1 VAEDLQ
7 QRAERRRGQE
17 ALTYYEAAAT
27 AFQEA
32 ITLADS
38 CNAPF
43 SRILD
48 CRFGIAECLQSWAE
62 GLLQV
67 AAALPDAELTRRRE
81 HEVTSKAGFLL
92 MQSVQTYQTVREL
105 RPSPAPSTDT
115 TNTTSS
121 GNSSFPSTAETSNVV
136 GAMRVDAAV
145 NCANALSSWVKALN
159 ETATESDSNPISQS
173 NTMMQLAE
181 ECCNQAIAREDD
193 ATTFSNLGD
202 ILIQH
207 GELLCKAGSVSEGF
221 SKFTKAREAYA
232 KACELSSS
240 EQGDDLPG
248 LLLNWGA
255 GVLTAAEHAETVE
268 EALPLLDE
276 AITRLRESI
285 TFDRGDP
292 MPHNALGEALVA
304 KAEWLSKADTP
315 IYDLTAAHTA
325 VQQALEE
332 GYNGAL
338 RINATQTDAIVGV
351 AEAQTQ
357 QAKIAHA
364 AGNAALASMSW
375 TAATAAYMKALA
387 TPEALGNLSERCN
400 IRYNFACCLVKCGRL
415 PEAVHLVS
423 QLMAAGLV
431 SAADVAQDPDLE
443 PIRGMF

>member
-1 VAEDLQ
+1 MAEDLQ
-7 QRAERRRGQE
+7 QRAERRKGQE

-32 ITLADS
+32 ISLADS
-38 CNAPF
+38 SNAPF

-105 RPSPAPSTDT
+105 RPTPTVSTDT
-115 TNTTSS
+115 SNSGGSQYAPAADTSH
-121 GNSSFPSTAETSNVV
+121 VI

-181 ECCNQAIAREDD
+181 ECCHQAIAREED
-193 ATTFSNLGD
+193 ASTYSNLGD
-202 ILIQH
+202 ILVQH
-207 GELLCKAGSVSEGF
+207 GELLCKAGSLTDGV

-240 EQGDDLPG
+240 EQGDNLPG

-255 GVLTAAEHAETVE
+255 GVLTAAEHAETAE
-268 EALPLLDE
+268 EVIPLLDE
-276 AITRLRESI
+276 AIARLRESI
-285 TFDRGDP
+285 SFDRGDP

-304 KAEWLSKADTP
+304 KAEWLSKPDLSV
-315 IYDLTAAHTA
+315 YDLAAAHTA
-325 VQQALEE
+325 VQHALEE

-338 RINATQTDAIVGV
+338 RINANQTDAIVGV

-357 QAKIAHA
+357 QAKIAQA
-364 AGNAALASMSW
+364 AGNGDLMSASW

-387 TPEALGNLSERCN
+387 TPDALGNLSERCN

-415 PEAVHLVS
+415 AEAVHLLS

-431 SAADVAQDPDLE
+431 SAADVAQDADLV
-443 PIRGMF
+443 PLRGMF

>member
-1 VAEDLQ
+1 MAEDLQ
-7 QRAERRRGQE
+7 QRAERRKGNE
-17 ALTYYEAAAT
+17 SLTYYEAAAT

-32 ITLADS
+32 IALADTCS
-38 CNAPF
+38 APF

-62 GLLQV
+62 GLLQL
-67 AAALPDAELTRRRE
+67 ATELPDAELTRRKE

-105 RPSPAPSTDT
+105 RPSPAPSTDS
-115 TNTTSS
+115 NAS
-121 GNSSFPSTAETSNVV
+121 GVSTFPSSSDTSNVI

-173 NTMMQLAE
+173 NTMMQFAE
-181 ECCNQAIAREDD
+181 ECCIQAIAREED
-193 ATTFSNLGD
+193 AATYSNLGD
-202 ILIQH
+202 ILVQH
-207 GELLCKAGSVSEGF
+207 GELLCKAGSIMEGF
-221 SKFTKAREAYA
+221 AKFTKSRESYA
-232 KACELSSS
+232 KACELSSTD
-240 EQGDDLPG
+240 QGDDLPG

-255 GVLTAAEHAETVE
+255 GVLTAAESADSVE

-285 TFDRGDP
+285 NFDRGDP

-304 KAEWLSKADTP
+304 KAEWLSKPDTP
-315 IYDLTAAHTA
+315 AYDLAAAYST
-325 VQQALEE
+325 VKQALDE

-338 RINATQTDAIVGV
+338 HINANQTDAIVGV
-351 AEAQTQ
+351 AEEQTQ
-357 QAKIAHA
+357 QAKIAQA
-364 AGNAALASMSW
+364 AGNIELARMSW
-375 TAATAAYMKALA
+375 AAATAAYLRALT

-400 IRYNFACCLVKCGRL
+400 IRYNFSCCLVKCGRL
-415 PEAVHLVS
+415 QEAVQLLSQLIAASLVS
-423 QLMAAGLV
+423 VQDIG
-431 SAADVAQDPDLE
+431 QDPDLQ

>member
-1 VAEDLQ
+1 VAEKLQ
-7 QRAERRRGQE
+7 QRAERRKGQE

-32 ITLADS
+32 ISLADS
-38 CNAPF
+38 SDAPF

-62 GLLQV
+62 GLLHV
-67 AAALPDAELTRRRE
+67 AAALPDSELTRRRE

-105 RPSPAPSTDT
+105 RPSPTASTDT
-115 TNTTSS
+115 NNSGTSIQ
-121 GNSSFPSTAETSNVV
+121 FPNTAETSHVI
-136 GAMRVDAAV
+136 GAMRIDAAV

-173 NTMMQLAE
+173 NTMMELAE
-181 ECCNQAIAREDD
+181 ECCNQAINREED
-193 ATTFSNLGD
+193 AITYSNLGD

-207 GELLCKAGSVSEGF
+207 GELMCKAGGISDGF
-221 SKFTKAREAYA
+221 DKFNKARAAYA
-232 KACELSSS
+232 KACELSSTD
-240 EQGDDLPG
+240 QGDDLPG

-285 TFDRGDP
+285 SFDRGDP

-304 KAEWLSKADTP
+304 KAEWLSKSETP
-315 IYDLTAAHTA
+315 AFNLSAALDA
-325 VQQALEE
+325 VKEAMEE

-338 RINATQTDAIVGV
+338 RINANQSDAIVGI

-357 QAKIAHA
+357 QAKIAQA
-364 AGNAALASMSW
+364 AGNAEMAAASW
-375 TAATAAYMKALA
+375 TAAIAAYMKALA

-415 PEAVHLVS
+415 PEAVHLLS
-423 QLMAAGLV
+423 QLMAAGVV
-431 SAADVAQDPDLE
+431 SKADVAQDPDLE

>member
-1 VAEDLQ
+1 MAEDLQ
-7 QRAERRRGQE
+7 QRAERRKGQE

-32 ITLADS
+32 ISLADS
-38 CNAPF
+38 SNAPF

-67 AAALPDAELTRRRE
+67 AAALPDSELTRKRE

-105 RPSPAPSTDT
+105 RPTPTPSTDT
-115 TNTTSS
+115 TTSGGS
-121 GNSSFPSTAETSNVV
+121 AQFPSTAETSHVV

-181 ECCNQAIAREDD
+181 ECCNQAIQREED
-193 ATTFSNLGD
+193 ASTYSNLGD

-207 GELLCKAGSVSEGF
+207 GELLCKAGGTAEGF
-221 SKFTKAREAYA
+221 AKFTKARESYS
-232 KACELSSS
+232 KACELSSTD
-240 EQGDDLPG
+240 QGDDLPG

-255 GVLTAAEHAETVE
+255 GVLTAAEYAESME
-268 EALPLLDE
+268 EAIPLLDE
-276 AITRLRESI
+276 AIARLKESI
-285 TFDRGDP
+285 SFDRGDP

-304 KAEWLSKADTP
+304 KSEWLAKPDSPIFDLAKAH
-315 IYDLTAAHTA
+315 AA
-325 VQQALEE
+325 VQEALTE

-338 RINATQTDAIVGV
+338 HINSGHTDAIVGV

-357 QAKIAHA
+357 QAKIAQA
-364 AGNAALASMSW
+364 AGNAEIAAAAW

-415 PEAVHLVS
+415 PEAVHLLG